1 MTTAKTFAPILAVLA
16 ALPAADALCAPD
28 RAGIQT
34 RWLAGQIES
43 ARTTDNAAVERDAF
57 RRLLSMSPDDAE
69 LQLDYLRHLF
79 RYDVPGREDEAEVA
93 ALLKKLCASPDARTC
108 RDARTL
114 ERVTRGDLAQSYA
127 ALRLLAVAGRHDEAA
142 REAEKLFQG
151 VPPEPS
157 LQLEYADMLLRTE
170 TRRAEGKA
178 LLETLRRSPSLFIS
192 QRAQRRLADE
202 AFEEALEQALEG
214 VYQSATRAE
223 CVATLERLL
232 GEKPDDPRSE
242 RWRNAI
248 AEGRYWLAN
257 DRGDALLKR
266 GALTKAEAAYREALA
281 VDPSRPFAYA
291 GLADV
296 ALRRGDRSA
305 AQRLLEKAVSLTDD
319 SQAAYRAVLTRRI
332 AGIHQDALV
341 AKAER
346 LAPRV
351 DAEGNFLETPS
362 SEYVA
367 ALRRALDAGEA
378 DPWTTGRLAR
388 ALWARGEFDAADR
401 LWKTQ
406 AERAAPSELGEWRY
420 AEALFRRSVDQP
432 EKAVALAEDFLAR
445 LPARPRAADA
455 ERIRA
460 MRDLA
465 HTLRTNIAV
474 ARAESLAEAGRFAEA
489 LRALPDDALLE
500 SWRLAKAAD
509 WARQAGDP
517 ERAQSLWQ
525 KTAADPAWREEAIY
539 GEVEALLARARG
551 RPESVRGEVVRL
563 VRGLE
568 SENDERG
575 TLTAKSL
582 ARMTGTLDDAGAADE
597 ALALVERHVALLAG
611 SDPEEAEEAVML
623 WRRVAMAREEEG
635 RFPEALDA
643 YRGAFSRAGFLR
655 NERGEAISFTRAMR
669 LPDGASAQPVE
680 GAPALG
686 PDGWLAQSLRSRA
699 AERYA
704 AQELRLAFGVNVDVD
719 PGTGG
724 YSDLTAV
731 TWMSEA
737 SFPAFGG
744 RATLRTDSVG
754 YDMGH
759 LGADFRD
766 FGTTSNAAAGFRAA
780 DPVNRDFGQSVAFR
794 WEGRLLDFDVG
805 TTPMGML
812 YGDPSGAVNWSW
824 DAGNFGLS
832 TGVYYRPES
841 GSLLALGGQRDP
853 ATGREW
859 GGVRRLG
866 LRFSLSHDLG
876 QRDGYWSV
884 AMLEKIRGHDVAD
897 NTAFKFMA
905 GWYRRLVDLAH
916 HKRTAGVSALY
927 WHYEKDLSD
936 YTFGQG
942 GYYSPNDAG
951 SVGGFVEESR
961 RTGQWSWTAR
971 ARLSVAAS
979 RSEAR
984 DRYPLQSKLAGLGLA
999 DIDAREEADS
1009 SVGLGVSVFAAAER
1023 RLTKHAVVGASA
1035 TYQHDTDRYAPFY
1048 AGLWL
1053 RWHWDGWEGDLP
1065 QPPAPMTPYAKW

>member
-202 AFEEALEQALEG
+202 AFEEALERALEG

-341 AKAER
+341 AKADR

-406 AERAAPSELGEWRY
+406 AERAAPSERGEWRY

-525 KTAADPAWREEAIY
+525 KAAADPAWREEAIY

-582 ARMTGTLDDAGAADE
+582 ARMTGALDDAGAADGREYVDGTNFYVGYEFGVSQMAFAQVGGKDYVVLEVSVESALEESFSNVRFSE
-597 ALALVERHVALLAG
+597 AQKAFVADFNGATDLSFEVLDAQGKATPLDADIPVVAVTGMNGATLADGTAATTGKRWFRIPYDALCDRYLA
-611 SDPEEAEEAVML
+611 AVDGTL
-623 WRRVAMAREEEG
+623 RLRAKAAY
-635 RFPEALDA
+635 PEAS
-643 YRGAFSRAGFLR
+643 GG
-655 NERGEAISFTRAMR
+655 
-669 LPDGASAQPVE
+669 
-680 GAPALG
+680 
-686 PDGWLAQSLRSRA
+686 
-699 AERYA
+699 
-704 AQELRLAFGVNVDVD
+704 
-719 PGTGG
+719 GT
-724 YSDLTAV
+724 
-731 TWMSEA
+731 
-737 SFPAFGG
+737 
-744 RATLRTDSVG
+744 
-754 YDMGH
+754 
-759 LGADFRD
+759 AD
-766 FGTTSNAAAGFRAA
+766 
-780 DPVNRDFGQSVAFR
+780 
-794 WEGRLLDFDVG
+794 
-805 TTPMGML
+805 
-812 YGDPSGAVNWSW
+812 
-824 DAGNFGLS
+824 
-832 TGVYYRPES
+832 
-841 GSLLALGGQRDP
+841 
-853 ATGREW
+853 
-859 GGVRRLG
+859 
-866 LRFSLSHDLG
+866 
-876 QRDGYWSV
+876 
-884 AMLEKIRGHDVAD
+884 
-897 NTAFKFMA
+897 
-905 GWYRRLVDLAH
+905 
-916 HKRTAGVSALY
+916 
-927 WHYEKDLSD
+927 
-936 YTFGQG
+936 
-942 GYYSPNDAG
+942 
-951 SVGGFVEESR
+951 
-961 RTGQWSWTAR
+961 
-971 ARLSVAAS
+971 
-979 RSEAR
+979 
-984 DRYPLQSKLAGLGLA
+984 
-999 DIDAREEADS
+999 
-1009 SVGLGVSVFAAAER
+1009 
-1023 RLTKHAVVGASA
+1023 
-1035 TYQHDTDRYAPFY
+1035 
-1048 AGLWL
+1048 
-1053 RWHWDGWEGDLP
+1053 
-1065 QPPAPMTPYAKW
+1065 